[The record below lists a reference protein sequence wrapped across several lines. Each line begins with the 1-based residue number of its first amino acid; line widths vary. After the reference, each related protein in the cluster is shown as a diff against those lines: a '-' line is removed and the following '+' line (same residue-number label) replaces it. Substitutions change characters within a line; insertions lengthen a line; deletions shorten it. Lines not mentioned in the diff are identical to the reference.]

1 MARLRF
7 RRVAVSTVVRGGAS
21 GCAVACAL
29 FGCGVLECYR
39 VALGWPR
46 ERSVLHVL
54 LVRAQGRRAR
64 FPWSLGC
71 GCLYPVKSLSRSC
84 V

>member
-21 GCAVACAL
+21 GCVVACAL
-29 FGCGVLECYR
+29 VVCGVPNTT
-39 VALGWPR
+39 APR
-46 ERSVLHVL
+46 SGGLASFAFLHVL

-64 FPWSLGC
+64 L
-71 GCLYPVKSLSRSC
+71 PVDFELWMFASD
-84 V
+84 